1 MYLGNIRFLIIITL
15 MFISAIVIFV
25 LSCSVKSGYQ
35 KMLEKQTKGGE
46 KIK

>member
-1 MYLGNIRFLIIITL
+1 MYIGNIRFLIIITL

-25 LSCSVKSGYQ
+25 WACSSKTEYQ
-35 KMLEKQTKGGE
+35 KMLDKQMKGGE